1 VFASL
6 LAGRSGAAVMGILN
20 VTPDSFSDG
29 GRHRSTSAALRHA
42 REMIAEGADLID
54 VGGESTRPGADPVP
68 EGEELTRVIPVIRAL
83 REETNLPLSID
94 TTKARVAEEAL
105 GAGAS
110 IVNDVSGGR
119 ADRRML
125 EVVAAAG
132 AGIVLMHRRGTPRT
146 MQIRPRYRDV
156 VEEVRRF
163 LGARARK
170 ARQAGI
176 PAGSI
181 SVDPG
186 IGFGKTLRHN
196 LELLRG
202 IGRLADLGHPVLV
215 GASRKSF
222 LGTILGGAPVE
233 GRLEA
238 SIAAAIAAVSAGARI
253 VRVHDVGPTVR
264 ALRIVEAIGEA
275 R

>member
-1 VFASL
+1 
-6 LAGRSGAAVMGILN
+6 MGILN